1 VLIGRHLRI
10 ALLSLAIFLVLA
22 GAAVAAQRADLAP
35 SVASGSPPAQ
45 ASTPAQAPP
54 IRPEVVVTKTA
65 DPTTVPETGGDV
77 TYTVT
82 ITNAGV
88 EAFTLASITDDVGDA
103 GPVTLT
109 DLAPAPP
116 ASLDPAAAYTG
127 TFARHVAGDA
137 PGSLTNVVEVTAS
150 DGDGDTGLASADATV
165 TFTDVLPQISVTKTA
180 DPTTVPE
187 SGDVVAFTVSIV
199 NLSGEP
205 VTLMS
210 LTDTHF
216 SLDALLPG
224 WVGTVLTPYDGVAGG
239 SDTLEGTFVQWGEG
253 DASGPDHVN
262 TVTAEAWD
270 DEGNPAGASDDATVA
285 FTDVLPQISVTK
297 TANPTA
303 VPEKGADVTYAVTIT
318 NDGAE
323 AVTLGAI
330 TDKVGD
336 ADPATLTDLDPVPP
350 ASLDPGAVYT
360 GTFTRRVAGEFPG
373 SLTDLVEVAASD
385 DDGNPTSAGDDAT
398 VTFTETPLPYLP
410 QRAGGS
416 DFALLIKPDGSL
428 WSWGEN
434 TYGQLGLGD
443 TATIHVVASR
453 VGDKTDWTA
462 VACGDYHSLA
472 VKADGSL
479 WSWGANS
486 FGQLGLGDTDA
497 RTTPAQVGTDND
509 WIAVAGGDR
518 HSMALKSDGSLWAWG
533 VNGYGQLGV
542 GDTVTRLTPTRVGT
556 DADWASVSCGA
567 EYTVALKTDGSLQAW
582 GKNLRSQLGLGD
594 TASRLSPT
602 PVGSDTDWAVVSCG
616 DEDCRALK
624 TDGSLWAWGYNNF
637 GQLGFGDT
645 TIRDVPTPVGTDT
658 DWAEVACG
666 DDHTL
671 AIKTDGSLW
680 SWGANSFG
688 NLGTGDTLAY
698 WSPMHIG
705 SDTDWSHVSCGDDD
719 SAAFKPDRGLW
730 TWGSNL
736 WAQLGFGD
744 QVHRNVPTF
753 VFFTD
758 DATPPPMAE
767 LTSPTHP
774 DPDAWYSDSAPSFAW
789 SATDASNIAGY
800 KWVLDQNPAG
810 EASIGYPY
818 PDTSKAYTGLTDG
831 VRYFHVRAVDRAGN
845 WGPTSTRAV
854 RIDTGAPATTDH
866 ADGKVHQY
874 FVLELTPADA
884 LSGVAQTQ
892 YRVDGGLWKTGT
904 TVNLRVARSPKR
916 SSLVAGTHIVEYQ
929 SADAAG
935 NAEDVKSCQVKL
947 DWLNVHV
954 STPNGGESVAQD
966 GETDV
971 TWSLS
976 RTVDTGSFDV
986 WSSGAGASWTKI
998 NFAAIAVVPDQTEY
1012 SYHWYLADTPADDYR
1027 VRVTYSDGGDPVASD
1042 ESDGAFSVAAVPQDA
1057 SAKEIVA
1064 LADHAY
1070 VAAGAAG
1077 LQIYDIGDPASP
1089 VLLGTCDTRGV
1100 ARDVSVAGDYA
1111 YVADGAAGLEVVDVS
1126 DPAAPHLLS
1135 NLALPAPAGRLALS
1149 TGRPLEGFEDLTGWA
1164 TTAGSLSVDGDHVK
1178 QGESSL
1184 RVTVPPSTSARVN
1197 KGELGWDVSGD
1208 TDGIEL
1214 WVYLRSVDKPVPSG
1228 DGSLSLR
1235 IYASNA
1241 SGNLSN
1247 AFYTGSN
1254 FTAHEGWNLLR
1265 FSPGDWKTVGTPSWE
1280 VPIQRI
1286 ALDVA
1291 TPADRSYEVSF
1302 DDLRVGVTGVKP
1314 AFIWSFDDGYDQT
1327 YQEVFPYLSSVG
1339 QRATLYVRTRW
1350 VDSGGS
1356 KITLA
1361 HLQELYDAGWAIG
1374 NHTMDHIDLTTVDQA
1389 TAREQIQG
1397 GYDWLVAHGLTRAA
1411 RHLAYPLN
1419 ATNDE
1424 VVAAAREAGMLSA
1437 RGAGNR
1443 NQQLPVDDAMRLAS
1457 FGFDD
1462 GTPTLA
1468 LWQTRIDR
1476 AMAGGSTLVAYAHA
1490 LDATTMPVFE
1500 DIVDY
1505 LVAQGVWCPTIDE
1518 WWDTLAAQSESGE
1531 SVAGH
1536 YVYVACGD
1544 AGVQVVDIGDPL
1556 APALVGTV
1564 DTASVAR
1571 DVAVSGALVST
1582 ADETGGLQVVDA
1594 TSPDAPVVIGGSPAV
1609 TGSVGAFAKGDLTFL
1624 AEGTDGLRIVS
1635 LADPSAPVTLGSC
1648 DTPGDARDV
1657 VVIGTLAYVADGA
1670 EGVQIVDVA
1679 DLGLPVIAGAVP
1691 VTGEA
1696 DALVVFGGRAY
1707 VATGDGGLQIV
1718 PVAIP

>member
-1 VLIGRHLRI
+1 MLIGRHLRI
-10 ALLSLAIFLVLA
+10 ALPIVAIFLVLA
-22 GAAVAAQRADLAP
+22 GAAVAAQRADLVP
-35 SVASGSPPAQ
+35 LGASGAQPAQ
-45 ASTPAQAPP
+45 ASRPAQAPSIGP
-54 IRPEVVVTKTA
+54 QVVATKTA

-88 EAFTLASITDDVGDA
+88 EAFTLVSITADVGST
-103 GPVTLT
+103 GPVPLT
-109 DLAPAPP
+109 DLVPAPP
-116 ASLDPAAAYTG
+116 ASLDPGASYSG
-127 TFARHVAGDA
+127 TFTRYVVGDA
-137 PGSLTNVVEVTAS
+137 PDGLTNAVEVTAS
-150 DGDGDTGLASADATV
+150 DGDGDTGRGSAQATV

-187 SGDVVAFTVSIV
+187 SGDVVAFAVSVV
-199 NLSGEP
+199 NLSAEP

-210 LTDTHF
+210 LTDTVF

-224 WVGTVLTPYDGVAGG
+224 WVGTVLAPYDGVAGG
-239 SDTLEGTFVQWGEG
+239 SDTLEGTFVQWVEG
-253 DASGPDHVN
+253 DASGPDHVD
-262 TVTAEAWD
+262 TVTAVAWD
-270 DEGNPAGASDDATVA
+270 DEGNPAGDDDDATVA

-297 TANPTA
+297 TADPTE
-303 VPEKGADVTYAVTIT
+303 VPEKGADVTYTVTIT
-318 NDGAE
+318 NDGTE

-330 TDKVGD
+330 TDKVGG
-336 ADPATLTDLDPVPP
+336 ADPAALTDLDPVPP
-350 ASLDPGAVYT
+350 ASLTPGAVYT

-373 SLTDLVEVAASD
+373 SLTDVVDVAASD
-385 DDGNPTSAGDDAT
+385 DDGNPTGAGDDAT

-428 WSWGEN
+428 WAWGEN

-443 TATIHVVASR
+443 TATIRVVASR
-453 VGDKTDWTA
+453 VGDETDWTA

-497 RTTPAQVGTDND
+497 RTTPARIGTDND
-509 WIAVAGGDR
+509 WVAVAGGDR

-542 GDTVTRLTPTRVGT
+542 DDTATRLTPTRVGT

-567 EYTVALKTDGSLQAW
+567 EHTVALKTDGSLWSW

-594 TASRLSPT
+594 TTSRLSPV

-645 TIRDVPTPVGTDT
+645 TIRAVPTKVETDT

-671 AIKTDGSLW
+671 AVKTDGSLW

-698 WSPMHIG
+698 WEPTHVG
-705 SDTDWSHVSCGDDD
+705 SDTDWSHPSCGDDD

-736 WAQLGFGD
+736 WAQLGLGD
-744 QVHRNVPTF
+744 QVHRLVPTF
-753 VFFTD
+753 AFFTD

-767 LTSPTHP
+767 LTSSTHP
-774 DPDAWYSDSAPSFAW
+774 DPDAWYSDPAPSFAW
-789 SATDASNIAGY
+789 SASDASNIAGY
-800 KWVLDQNPAG
+800 KWVMDQNPAG
-810 EASIGYPY
+810 EASMGYPY
-818 PDTSKAYTGLTDG
+818 PDTSKAYTGIADG

-854 RIDTGAPATTDH
+854 RIDTAVPATTDN

-874 FVLELTPADA
+874 FTLQLTAVDT

-892 YRVDGGLWKTGT
+892 YRIDGGAWKTGA
-904 TVNLRVARSPKR
+904 TVSLRVARTPKR
-916 SSLVAGTHIVEYQ
+916 SNLLAGTHTIEYR
-929 SADAAG
+929 SVDAAG
-935 NAEDVKSCQVKL
+935 NVEDVKSCQVKL
-947 DWLNVHV
+947 DWLTVHV
-954 STPNGGESVAQD
+954 STPNGGESIAQD

-971 TWSLS
+971 TWTLS
-976 RTVDTGSFDV
+976 RAVDTGTFDV
-986 WSSGAGASWTKI
+986 WVSGAGADWTKV
-998 NFAAIAVVPDQTEY
+998 NSAAIAVVPGQIEY
-1012 SYHWYLADTPADDYR
+1012 SYHWYLADVPADDYR
-1027 VRVTYSDGGDPVASD
+1027 VRVTYSDGGNPVAAD

-1057 SAKEIVA
+1057 SANEVVA
-1064 LADHAY
+1064 LGDHAY

-1100 ARDVSVAGDYA
+1100 ASDVSVAGDYA
-1111 YVADGAAGLEVVDVS
+1111 YVADGAAGLEIVNVS
-1126 DPAAPHLLS
+1126 DPAAPHLVS
-1135 NLALPAPAGRLALS
+1135 NLALPAPARRLALS
-1149 TGRPLEGFEDLTGWA
+1149 RGRLLMNFESATGYNV
-1164 TTAGSLSVDGDHVK
+1164 TAGSLSTDADHVR
-1178 QGESSL
+1178 QGDGSL
-1184 RVTVPPSTSARVN
+1184 KITVPPSTSARIN
-1197 KGELGWDVSGD
+1197 KGYLGWDLSGEI
-1208 TDGIEL
+1208 DGIQL
-1214 WVYLRSVDKPVPSG
+1214 WVFLKSVGAPANSG
-1228 DGSLSLR
+1228 DGSVSLR
-1235 IYASNA
+1235 IYLSNA
-1241 SGNLSN
+1241 TANLSN
-1247 AFYTGSN
+1247 AFYTRSN
-1254 FTAHEGWNLLR
+1254 FNVHEGWNLLR
-1265 FSPGDWKTVGTPSWE
+1265 FTPTDWQTVGAPSWTN
-1280 VPIQRI
+1280 PIQRI
-1286 ALDVA
+1286 SIDVA
-1291 TPADRSYEVSF
+1291 APADRSYEVSF
-1302 DDLRVGVTGVKP
+1302 DDLRAGVTGVKP
-1314 AFIWSFDDGYDQT
+1314 AFIWAFDDGYDQT

-1339 QRATLYVRTRW
+1339 QRGTLYVRTRW

-1361 HLQELYDAGWAIG
+1361 HLQELYDAGWALG
-1374 NHTMDHIDLTTVDQA
+1374 NHTMDHVNLTTIDQA
-1389 TAREQIQG
+1389 TAKEQIQG
-1397 GYDWLVAHGLTRAA
+1397 GYDWLVGHGFTRAA

-1419 ATNDE
+1419 GTNDA

-1443 NQQLPVDDAMRLAS
+1443 NQQLPVDDAMRLTS

-1462 GTPTLA
+1462 GAPTFA
-1468 LWQTRIDR
+1468 LWQARIDR
-1476 AMAGGSTLVAYAHA
+1476 AIAGGGTLVAYAHA

-1505 LVAQGVWCPTIDE
+1505 LVAQGAWCPTIDE
-1518 WWDTLAAQSESGE
+1518 WWDTLAAQGESGE
-1531 SVAGH
+1531 MAAGH
-1536 YVYVACGD
+1536 YVYVACGE
-1544 AGVQVVDIGDPL
+1544 AGVQVVDISDPA
-1556 APALVGTV
+1556 APVLVGTA
-1564 DTASVAR
+1564 DTPGAAS
-1571 DVAVSGALVST
+1571 DVAVNGDTLST
-1582 ADETGGLQVVDA
+1582 ADARGGLQVIDA
-1594 TSPDAPVVIGGSPAV
+1594 TSPAGPTVVGGSAAA

-1624 AEGTDGLRIVS
+1624 AEGADGLRIVS
-1635 LADPSAPVTLGSC
+1635 LADPAAPVTVGSC

-1670 EGVQIVDVA
+1670 GGVQIVDVA
-1679 DLGLPVIAGAVP
+1679 DPALPAIAGAVP
-1691 VTGEA
+1691 VSGEA
-1696 DALVVFGGRAY
+1696 DALAVFGGRAY
-1707 VATGDGGLQIV
+1707 VATGGGGLQIV
-1718 PVAIP
+1718 PVPLP